1 MKIIM
6 MMMNINMNLQ
16 EQISRMK
23 SMMGVIT
30 EGDKRISAIQ
40 RLIDIEIEDLKDIC
54 EKMESES
61 EEIIS
66 FDVCNYLNVLNS
78 ISVTNVSK
86 SENRLVVQLL
96 IKYESIFEYVDN
108 EAFVYELSYRL
119 KKLISNLKFE
129 VETINTKTRDW

>member
-1 MKIIM
+1 
-6 MMMNINMNLQ
+6 MNLQ

-30 EGDKRISAIQ
+30 EGDKRISTIQ

-54 EKMESES
+54 EEMDINN
-61 EEIIS
+61 EIIS

>member
-30 EGDKRISAIQ
+30 EGDKRISTIQ

>member
-1 MKIIM
+1 MKIIITE
-6 MMMNINMNLQ
+6 NQFNRIQ
-16 EQISRMK
+16 

-30 EGDKRISAIQ
+30 EGDKGISAIQ

-54 EKMESES
+54 EEMDINN
-61 EEIIS
+61 EIIS

>member
-1 MKIIM
+1 
-6 MMMNINMNLQ
+6 MNINMNLQ

-30 EGDKRISAIQ
+30 EGDKRISTIQ

-108 EAFVYELSYRL
+108 EVFVYELSYRL

>member
-1 MKIIM
+1 
-6 MMMNINMNLQ
+6 MNINMNLQ

-30 EGDKRISAIQ
+30 EGDKRISTIQ
-40 RLIDIEIEDLKDIC
+40 RLIDNEIEDLKDIC
-54 EKMESES
+54 EEMDINN
-61 EEIIS
+61 EIIS

>member
-1 MKIIM
+1 
-6 MMMNINMNLQ
+6 MNLQ

>member
-30 EGDKRISAIQ
+30 EGDKRISTIQ
-40 RLIDIEIEDLKDIC
+40 RLIDNEIEYLKDIC
-54 EKMESES
+54 EEMDINN
-61 EEIIS
+61 EIIS

>member
-1 MKIIM
+1 MT
-6 MMMNINMNLQ
+6 LQ

-30 EGDKRISAIQ
+30 EGDKRISTIQ

-86 SENRLVVQLL
+86 SENRFVVQLL

>member
-1 MKIIM
+1 
-6 MMMNINMNLQ
+6 MNLQ
-16 EQISRMK
+16 EQIRRIQ

-30 EGDKRISAIQ
+30 EGDKRISTIQ

-61 EEIIS
+61 EEISS
-66 FDVCNYLNVLNS
+66 FQNDVCNYLNVLNS

>member
-1 MKIIM
+1 
-6 MMMNINMNLQ
+6 MNLQ
-16 EQISRMK
+16 EQISRIQ
-23 SMMGVIT
+23 SMMGFIT
-30 EGDKRISAIQ
+30 EGDKRISTIQ

-61 EEIIS
+61 EEISS
-66 FDVCNYLNVLNS
+66 FQNDVCNYLNVLNS

>member
-1 MKIIM
+1 M

-30 EGDKRISAIQ
+30 EGDKRISTIQ

-54 EKMESES
+54 EEMDINN
-61 EEIIS
+61 EIIS

>member
-1 MKIIM
+1 
-6 MMMNINMNLQ
+6 MNLQ
-16 EQISRMK
+16 EQISK
-23 SMMGVIT
+23 IQSMMGVIT
-30 EGDKRISAIQ
+30 EGDKRISTIQ

-86 SENRLVVQLL
+86 SENRFVVQLL

-108 EAFVYELSYRL
+108 EEFVYELSYRL

>member
-1 MKIIM
+1 
-6 MMMNINMNLQ
+6 MNLQ
-16 EQISRMK
+16 EQISRIQ

>member
-1 MKIIM
+1 
-6 MMMNINMNLQ
+6 
-16 EQISRMK
+16 
-23 SMMGVIT
+23 MMGVIT

>member
-30 EGDKRISAIQ
+30 EGDKRISTIQ

-54 EKMESES
+54 EEMDINN
-61 EEIIS
+61 EIIS